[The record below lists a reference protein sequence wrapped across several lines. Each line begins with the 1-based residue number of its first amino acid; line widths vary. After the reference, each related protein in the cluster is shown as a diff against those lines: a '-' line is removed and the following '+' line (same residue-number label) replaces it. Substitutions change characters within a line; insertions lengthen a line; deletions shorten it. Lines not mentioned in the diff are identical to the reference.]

1 MNLDHTVGDIRNF
14 INAYVLHLSHFLLL
28 MPVKYSP
35 SARPGNATVPYVIQ
49 TPLPIKILSD
59 ESQTIE
65 AAGLKNAVVVQRNL

>member
-1 MNLDHTVGDIRNF
+1 MRTSF
-14 INAYVLHLSHFLLL
+14 ICLIFIAIVIVNC
-28 MPVKYSP
+28 SP

-49 TPLPIKILSD
+49 TPLPIKVLSD

>member
-1 MNLDHTVGDIRNF
+1 MRTSLICLTF
-14 INAYVLHLSHFLLL
+14 IAL
-28 MPVKYSP
+28 MIVNCTT

-49 TPLPIKILSD
+49 TPLPVKVLSD